1 MPRKKKEETTTDSVK
16 TTKKKTETTTD
27 SVKTPSAF
35 SEYGFY
41 ALREKAKLNKDMFGA
56 KIR

>member
-1 MPRKKKEETTTDSVK
+1 MPRKKKEVNTTDGEK
-16 TTKKKTETTTD
+16 TTKRE
-27 SVKTPSAF
+27 VKIIKY